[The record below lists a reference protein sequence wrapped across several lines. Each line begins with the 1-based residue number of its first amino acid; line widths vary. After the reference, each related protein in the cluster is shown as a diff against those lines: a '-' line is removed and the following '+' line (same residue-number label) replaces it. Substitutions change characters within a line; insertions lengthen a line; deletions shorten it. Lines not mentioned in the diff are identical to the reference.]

1 MNELFEISIIG
12 IALSLL
18 IVPLAFIFV
27 VFFPAKIKVKR
38 IVQIVATVILV
49 FATSGFSIIWIISY
63 WWGAFDGQDALLRFV
78 YFLPLYVIGL
88 WIINLII
95 FSKDMFT
102 RKNPEVLS

>member
-27 VFFPAKIKVKR
+27 VFFPAAIKIKR

-49 FATSGFSIIWIISY
+49 FATVGFSLIWIVSY
-63 WWGAFDGQDALLRFV
+63 WLGAFDGQDALLRIV
-78 YFLPLYVIGL
+78 YYLPLYVIGL

-102 RKNPEVLS
+102 RNT